1 MTIFQ
6 WLCEFKNAQ
15 QIFEE
20 MGQSGHPWTS
30 SLIKNV
36 GKVKDLSD
44 SDHCLCRRIIA
55 EVL

>member
-6 WLCEFKNAQ
+6 WLCEFKSAQ

-30 SLIKNV
+30 GLIENV
-36 GKVKDLSD
+36 GRVKDLSD
-44 SDHCLCRRIIA
+44 SDHGLCRRIIA